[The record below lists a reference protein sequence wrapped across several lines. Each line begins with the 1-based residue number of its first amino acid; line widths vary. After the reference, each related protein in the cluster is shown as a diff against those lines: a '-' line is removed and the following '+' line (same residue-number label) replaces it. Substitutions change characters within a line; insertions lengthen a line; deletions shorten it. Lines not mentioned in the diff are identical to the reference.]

1 MRPEVRNNTRVML
14 DDRQRAEALWDRVAP
29 FAPARRGRFEA
40 VGLNERFRFYRYEPG
55 QYFRWHY
62 DGAFHR
68 SPAERSLITAMLYL
82 NEGFEGGDTEF
93 DLGEGPL
100 SITPGRG
107 LLLLFDHDLRHQG
120 APVRR
125 GRKYVLRSDVM
136 YRETTPSASC
146 PIPPSTGSGVAS
158 QR

>member
-1 MRPEVRNNTRVML
+1 ML
-14 DDRQRAEALWDRVAP
+14 DDTQRAAVLWNRVAP
-29 FAPARRGRFEA
+29 FVPARRGRLEV

-68 SPAERSLITAMLYL
+68 SPSERSLTTAMLYL
-82 NEGFEGGDTEF
+82 NEGFEGGETEF
-93 DLGEGPL
+93 ALAEGRA

-107 LLLLFDHDLRHQG
+107 LLLLFDHGLRHQG

-125 GRKYVLRSDVM
+125 GTKYVLRSDVM
-136 YRETTPSASC
+136 YRES
-146 PIPPSTGSGVAS
+146 SG
-158 QR
+158 